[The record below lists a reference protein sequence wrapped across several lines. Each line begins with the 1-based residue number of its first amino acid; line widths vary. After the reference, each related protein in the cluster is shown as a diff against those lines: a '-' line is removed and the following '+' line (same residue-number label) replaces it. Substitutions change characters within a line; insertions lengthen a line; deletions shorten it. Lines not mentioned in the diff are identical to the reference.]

1 MNLSRDVRSL
11 SDFKRNTVGFMKQMA
26 QTGEPMVLTVNGKAK
41 LIVQDAESYQELL
54 QSLDYSQ
61 GVKGIRQGIQDVE
74 LGKTKPVSRVF
85 SEIRRSHKQHKGTRK
100 ISK

>member
-1 MNLSRDVRSL
+1 
-11 SDFKRNTVGFMKQMA
+11 
-26 QTGEPMVLTVNGKAK
+26 
-41 LIVQDAESYQELL
+41 
-54 QSLDYSQ
+54 
-61 GVKGIRQGIQDVE
+61 VE